1 MKKRLPVI
9 IILMLCTVILLTGC
23 RVIVRVTDENGKPVP
38 GATVTIKFI
47 GKDAFSDESGKTDG
61 QGEFAMDSDHGEP
74 FAVVQPP
81 EGWEFVNPEDA
92 KGVEAADKN
101 TFGRVINV
109 KLRKIPGY
117 KPAAVKQAQPLSIS
131 ASRSGY
137 LDMNKKQNV
146 EEDTFYIYK
155 NLAWGYAVFPVS
167 EIPKDTII
175 ESASLTLTKHP
186 NSSASEAAVNI
197 LCVPSKSSDIGTNLT
212 GSSSG
217 RMSAQQTPQQT
228 KPQQVKLS
236 ASAAAADTFDVS
248 AAVQSAIDEMWKES
262 DLTDIAFY
270 FWLDNPSTEHSQE
283 WFGANTNTPP
293 LLDIQNGTK

>member
-1 MKKRLPVI
+1 MKKRLPI
-9 IILMLCTVILLTGC
+9 FIALMLCTIILLTGC
-23 RVIVRVTDENGKPVP
+23 RVIVRVTDENGNPVP

-47 GKDAFSDESGKTDG
+47 GKDAFSDETAITDG
-61 QGEFAMDSDHGEP
+61 KGEFAMDSDHGEP

-117 KPAAVKQAQPLSIS
+117 KPAAKQAQPLSIS
-131 ASRSGY
+131 AYRSGY
-137 LDMNKKQNV
+137 LDMNKKQNI

-155 NLAWGYAVFPVS
+155 NQAWGYAVFSVS
-167 EIPKDTII
+167 EISKDSVI

-186 NSSASEAAVNI
+186 NSSASEAVVNI
-197 LCVPSKSSDIGTNLT
+197 LCVPFKSSDIGNNLT
-212 GSSSG
+212 GSGSS
-217 RMSAQQTPQQT
+217 RMSAQQPPQQT
-228 KPQQVKLS
+228 KPQQARLS
-236 ASAAAADTFDVS
+236 ASSASADTFDVS

-283 WFGANTNTPP
+283 WFGANTNAPP
-293 LLDIQNGTK
+293 LLDIQTGAT